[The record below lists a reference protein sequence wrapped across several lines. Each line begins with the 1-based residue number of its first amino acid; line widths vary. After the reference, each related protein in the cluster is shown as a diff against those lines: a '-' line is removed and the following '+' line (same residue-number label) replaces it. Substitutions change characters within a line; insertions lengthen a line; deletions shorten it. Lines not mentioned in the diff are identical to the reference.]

1 MAQTSPV
8 QPGRREFCASPR
20 GVVDEALVEGDWR
33 PGTPARMLK
42 SVQEAAV
49 KLYSYVVEHDAGY
62 APNPYFGFC
71 TLCRCKFQKPGVGRK
86 NIVELAEEGD
96 WVIGT
101 GGASKRSAGHGKLV
115 YAMLVT
121 EKLTREEYFS
131 DSRFLQQK
139 PMKTNTS
146 TYEQKRGDNVRP
158 RRVFEKREQ
167 FVLVS
172 RHFFYFGNNAIDIP
186 AEFRRRGFEKKGPGF
201 RCPSDSADVCRFV
214 DWLEKERK
222 PGEPCQRL
230 VDKTK
235 GDKECKSSC

>member
-20 GVVDEALVEGDWR
+20 GVVDEALVEGDWC

-42 SVQEAAV
+42 SVQEAAM

-101 GGASKRSAGHGKLV
+101 GGASKRSAGHGKLI

-131 DSRFLQQK
+131 DSRFLQKK
-139 PMKTNTS
+139 PMKTNAS

-158 RRVFEKREQ
+158 R
-167 FVLVS
+167 FVLRSASNLFSCHDTSSTLETTPLTFRQNSVGAVS
-172 RHFFYFGNNAIDIP
+172 KRRALGSGALPIQRMSAGLSTGWKRNGNPGNTGNRA
-186 AEFRRRGFEKKGPGF
+186 RG
-201 RCPSDSADVCRFV
+201 
-214 DWLEKERK
+214 
-222 PGEPCQRL
+222 
-230 VDKTK
+230 
-235 GDKECKSSC
+235 